1 LKKLFKIFFLAIF
14 CVTVISTAG
23 LAQTSTKLDTV
34 KIRVI
39 GPDSTGWYMKR
50 FDDLHWDSDGFTD
63 RVELDGRQTNEIRA
77 RLQKVYGEP
86 TRTLEDNIRLFGLNV
101 NTAIQFEYWFV
112 VNDSIP
118 LMVIDVGG
126 PFFEGLAYSIAR
138 GHRGQMHEIKKVL
151 SDKLMSLGRDELANY
166 ADYYY
171 SINHRQWYLVTH
183 KDGLY
188 RTNEI
193 SRPPSL

>member
-1 LKKLFKIFFLAIF
+1 HDH
-14 CVTVISTAG
+14 S
-23 LAQTSTKLDTV
+23 QSH
-34 KIRVI
+34 
-39 GPDSTGWYMKR
+39 
-50 FDDLHWDSDGFTD
+50 DLHASVSIVTLPWLVTSSSLSNAAATTD
-63 RVELDGRQTNEIRA
+63 T
-77 RLQKVYGEP
+77 Y
-86 TRTLEDNIRLFGLNV
+86 TLSLHDALPI
-101 NTAIQFEYWFV
+101 W
-112 VNDSIP
+112 
-118 LMVIDVGG
+118 
-126 PFFEGLAYSIAR
+126 
-138 GHRGQMHEIKKVL
+138 QMHEIKKVL